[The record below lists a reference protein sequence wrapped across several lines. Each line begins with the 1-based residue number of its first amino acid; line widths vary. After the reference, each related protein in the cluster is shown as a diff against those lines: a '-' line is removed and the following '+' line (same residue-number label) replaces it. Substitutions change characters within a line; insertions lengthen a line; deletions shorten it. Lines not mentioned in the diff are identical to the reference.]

1 MAARKLELAD
11 GPTMKLKRFFG
22 LQPGE
27 KLVEFS
33 AELKALT
40 TADRAE
46 LISLIDVEIAA
57 GAI

>member
-27 KLVEFS
+27 TLTEF
-33 AELKALT
+33 ATELKALT

-46 LISLIDVEIAA
+46 LISLINAEIAT